1 MKESTNAPYNGN
13 SNKTGVKRTRAPNKL
28 PLNEETSTASSF
40 DTNYILNEIFK
51 KTNENDEQP
60 QAKKIKR
67 AYNKK
72 SKSSQ
77 LDMENASK
85 LQEKTE
91 TTFNA
96 QPYLNYNDVIA
107 QQQNSRAQ
115 SVDFDENEYDDDEDE
130 ENYSVNSFGERKKRV
145 LTRSQRIAANQRERK
160 RMNIMNQSYMKLRQ
174 VLPISTGRK
183 RRKMSRLDI
192 VVGAMEYISYLA
204 ELVERDEP
212 CEIKF
217 DIFKNCLYDYD

>member
-1 MKESTNAPYNGN
+1 MEP
-13 SNKTGVKRTRAPNKL
+13 
-28 PLNEETSTASSF
+28 SF

-51 KTNENDEQP
+51 KTDDNSIEQP
-60 QAKKIKR
+60 QAKKSKR

-72 SKSSQ
+72 PKQVQNDVAS
-77 LDMENASK
+77 SK
-85 LQEKTE
+85 LQEP
-91 TTFNA
+91 NDY
-96 QPYLNYNDVIA
+96 QLNNNCVSYLNYNDVQQLNSRI
-107 QQQNSRAQ
+107 QLQQNG
-115 SVDFDENEYDDDEDE
+115 DFDENDYDDDEDE

-145 LTRSQRIAANQRERK
+145 LTRTQRIAANQRERK

>member
-1 MKESTNAPYNGN
+1 MLQ
-13 SNKTGVKRTRAPNKL
+13 TGEL
-28 PLNEETSTASSF
+28 SF
-40 DTNYILNEIFK
+40 DTNYILSEIFK
-51 KTNENDEQP
+51 KTEDNIDEQP
-60 QAKKIKR
+60 QAKKSKR

-72 SKSSQ
+72 PKQIQNDDTST
-77 LDMENASK
+77 K
-85 LQEKTE
+85 LQPPNEYAS
-91 TTFNA
+91 NDDSIS
-96 QPYLNYNDVIA
+96 YLNYNDL
-107 QQQNSRAQ
+107 QQQNSRVQ
-115 SVDFDENEYDDDEDE
+115 LQQNFDIDENDFDDDEDE

-145 LTRSQRIAANQRERK
+145 LTRTQRIAANQRERK

>member
-1 MKESTNAPYNGN
+1 MLQ
-13 SNKTGVKRTRAPNKL
+13 TGEL
-28 PLNEETSTASSF
+28 SF
-40 DTNYILNEIFK
+40 DTNYILSEIFK
-51 KTNENDEQP
+51 KTEDNIDEQP
-60 QAKKIKR
+60 QAKKSKR

-72 SKSSQ
+72 PKQIQNDDTST
-77 LDMENASK
+77 K
-85 LQEKTE
+85 LQPPNEYAS
-91 TTFNA
+91 NDDSIS
-96 QPYLNYNDVIA
+96 YLNYNDL
-107 QQQNSRAQ
+107 QQQNSRVQ
-115 SVDFDENEYDDDEDE
+115 LQQNFDIDENDFDDDEDE
-130 ENYSVNSFGERKKRV
+130 ENYSVNSFGVRKKRV
-145 LTRSQRIAANQRERK
+145 LTRTQRIAANQRERK

>member
-1 MKESTNAPYNGN
+1 MLQ
-13 SNKTGVKRTRAPNKL
+13 TGEL
-28 PLNEETSTASSF
+28 SF
-40 DTNYILNEIFK
+40 DTNFILSEIFK
-51 KTNENDEQP
+51 KTEDNIDEQP
-60 QAKKIKR
+60 QAKKSKR

-72 SKSSQ
+72 PKQIQNDDTST
-77 LDMENASK
+77 K
-85 LQEKTE
+85 LQPPNEYAS
-91 TTFNA
+91 NDDSIS
-96 QPYLNYNDVIA
+96 YLNYNDL
-107 QQQNSRAQ
+107 QQQNSRVQ
-115 SVDFDENEYDDDEDE
+115 LQQNFDIDENDFDDDEDE

-145 LTRSQRIAANQRERK
+145 LTRTQRIAANQRERK

>member
-1 MKESTNAPYNGN
+1 VEP
-13 SNKTGVKRTRAPNKL
+13 
-28 PLNEETSTASSF
+28 SF

-51 KTNENDEQP
+51 KTDDNSIEQP
-60 QAKKIKR
+60 QAKKSKR

-72 SKSSQ
+72 PKQVQNDVAS
-77 LDMENASK
+77 SK
-85 LQEKTE
+85 LQEP
-91 TTFNA
+91 NDY
-96 QPYLNYNDVIA
+96 QLNNNCVSYLNYNDVQQLNSRI
-107 QQQNSRAQ
+107 QLQQNG
-115 SVDFDENEYDDDEDE
+115 DFDENDYDDDEDE

-145 LTRSQRIAANQRERK
+145 LTRTQRIAANQRERK

>member
-1 MKESTNAPYNGN
+1 MNDN
-13 SNKTGVKRTRAPNKL
+13 SI
-28 PLNEETSTASSF
+28 S
-40 DTNYILNEIFK
+40 
-51 KTNENDEQP
+51 
-60 QAKKIKR
+60 
-67 AYNKK
+67 
-72 SKSSQ
+72 
-77 LDMENASK
+77 
-85 LQEKTE
+85 
-91 TTFNA
+91 
-96 QPYLNYNDVIA
+96 YLNYNDI
-107 QQQNSRAQ
+107 QQQNSRVQ
-115 SVDFDENEYDDDEDE
+115 LQQNVDIDENDYDDDEDE

-145 LTRSQRIAANQRERK
+145 LTRTQRIAANQRERK